1 MSRSSCLEVEQ
12 GSQAGPGRWPQ
23 AGSVRRTGGTQVDV
37 LKELPAS
44 LLKYYQD
51 GGFVMHFIS
60 VCSLL
65 ALTAIIYK
73 IVVFRRIHIDTNEF
87 IARVR
92 AALLKGSVQHAIKT
106 CEEYRG
112 PIAAIVKVGLLKYGS
127 PREEIEKTMENAAI
141 HEVAYLEKFLM
152 VLATVTNIAPLIG
165 FFGTV
170 VGMILSFDV
179 IAQQG
184 LNNPGL
190 VAKGIS
196 VALLTTAYGL
206 IVAFVAQ
213 PFYNYFVGRVAAYSR
228 EMETAS
234 NILFETFDEMSRMG
248 TKA

>member
-1 MSRSSCLEVEQ
+1 VDNILDL
-12 GSQAGPGRWPQ
+12 PG
-23 AGSVRRTGGTQVDV
+23 
-37 LKELPAS
+37 S

-65 ALTAIIYK
+65 AVTAIIYK
-73 IVVFRRIHIDTNEF
+73 IVVLRKVKIDTNEF
-87 IARVR
+87 IAKVR
-92 AALLKGSVQHAIKT
+92 AALLKGNVQLGIKV

-112 PIAAIVKVGLLKYGS
+112 PIASIVKVGLLKYGA
-127 PREEIEKTMENAAI
+127 PRHEIEKTMENAAI

-170 VGMILSFDV
+170 VGMILSFDI
-179 IAQQG
+179 IATQG

-206 IVAFVAQ
+206 IVAFVTQ
-213 PFYNYFVGRVAAYSR
+213 PFYNYFTGRVAAYSR
-228 EMETAS
+228 EIETAS
-234 NILFETFDEMSRMG
+234 NILFETLDEMDRMG
-248 TKA
+248 TTKA